1 MKKADNIKIV
11 FILTFVLSTF
21 LFSQPAQKLKN
32 DSYTYLK
39 SNLEFLASDELEGRE
54 ITTRGEKLAALY
66 ISEELEKYGV
76 LPFGDNGTYF
86 QEFLVEVSG
95 FNENSKISFVSNN
108 EDPISFFNGN
118 NIVFNPRLIPT
129 IDYNNKEYEV
139 IFVGYGIFSEEE
151 NYNSYEGIDVDGKV
165 VLFLNGT
172 PKING
177 REVLADSTIRRYRRS
192 SEKSKLAY
200 SKGAVGALI
209 LPNSETLKY
218 WKYFQSW
225 TNNKSFKLIDEF
237 DTIKSNNNIATVLLD
252 EMAAQKLL
260 DGDEQ
265 NYEVL
270 NNLVDPK
277 PEHFILKRKVKFEYD
292 ALLENRKARNVIGM
306 IEGTNKKLKNE
317 YISIGAHYDHEGIKN
332 GEIYNGADDNG
343 SGTVTILEVARTLAL
358 FKENERPVIVMFH
371 TGEEKG
377 LLGSKYLSN
386 NSNFIND
393 IIVHINID
401 MVGRRSE
408 DSIFCIGA
416 SKISSELGKIVEAAN
431 SESANFVLDYKFD
444 DPKDPQRL
452 YYRSDHIN
460 YARKG
465 IPIVFFYDYMK
476 QDYHKPTDTVD
487 KINYKKMIKI
497 KELIYTLT
505 KRISNQEYKLT
516 IDK

>member
-1 MKKADNIKIV
+1 MKKANKLRIV
-11 FILTFVLSTF
+11 FILNFVLSAIVS
-21 LFSQPAQKLKN
+21 SQPALKLKN

-39 SNLEFLASDELEGRE
+39 SNLEFLASDNLEGRE
-54 ITTRGEKLAALY
+54 TTTRGEKLAALFL
-66 ISEELEKYGV
+66 SEELEKYGV

-86 QEFLVEVSG
+86 QEFLIEVSG
-95 FNENSKISFVSNN
+95 FNENSKISFVSIN
-108 EDPISFFNGN
+108 EDPISFYNGK
-118 NIVFNPRLIPT
+118 NIVLNPRLIPSK
-129 IDYNNKEYEV
+129 DYDNKEYEI
-139 IFVGYGIFSEEE
+139 IFVGYGISSEEE

-177 REVLADSTIRRYRRS
+177 REALADSTIRRYRRS
-192 SEKSKLAY
+192 SEKSKLAC

-209 LPNSETLKY
+209 LPDSETLKY
-218 WKYFQSW
+218 WKYFQNW
-225 TNNKSFKLIDEF
+225 TNNKSFKLLDEF

-252 EMAAQKLL
+252 KMASQKLL
-260 DGDEQ
+260 EGEEQ

-270 NNLVDPK
+270 DNLVDPK

-292 ALLENRKARNVIGM
+292 ALLENRKARNVIGL
-306 IEGTNKKLKNE
+306 IEGKNKNLKNE

-332 GEIYNGADDNG
+332 GEIYKGADDNG
-343 SGTVTILEVARTLAL
+343 SGTVTVLEVARTLAL
-358 FKENERPVIVMFH
+358 FKENKRPVIVIFH

-377 LLGSKYLSN
+377 LIGSKYLTN
-386 NSNFIND
+386 NSDFISD
-393 IIVHINID
+393 IIVHINLD
-401 MVGRRSE
+401 MVGRKSE

-416 SKISSELGKIVEAAN
+416 SKISAELGKIVEAAN

-465 IPIVFFYDYMK
+465 IPIAFFYDYMK

-487 KINYKKMIKI
+487 NINYKKMLKM
-497 KELIYTLT
+497 KELVYTII
-505 KRISNQEYKLT
+505 KRISNQEHKLT

>member
-1 MKKADNIKIV
+1 MKRAYKIKIV
-11 FILTFVLSTF
+11 FILTFILGTF
-21 LFSQPAQKLKN
+21 VYSQPALKLKN
-32 DSYTYLK
+32 DSYIYLK

-54 ITTRGEKLAALY
+54 TTTRGEKLAALF

-86 QEFLVEVSG
+86 QEFLIEVSG
-95 FNENSKISFVSNN
+95 FNENSKISFGSKN
-108 EDPISFFNGN
+108 EDPISFFNGK

-129 IDYNNKEYEV
+129 TDYNNEYEV
-139 IFVGYGIFSEEE
+139 IFVGYGIYSEEE
-151 NYNSYEGIDVDGKV
+151 NYNSYEGVDVDGKV

-177 REVLADSTIRRYRRS
+177 REVLSGNSIRRYRRS

-209 LPNSETLKY
+209 LPDSETLKY
-218 WKYFQSW
+218 WKYYKSW
-225 TNNKSFKLIDEF
+225 TKNKTFKLLDEI
-237 DTIKSNNNIATVLLD
+237 DTIKSDNNIATVILNKI
-252 EMAAQKLL
+252 AAQKILE
-260 DGDEQ
+260 GEEQ

-292 ALLENRKARNVIGM
+292 ALIENRKARNVIGL
-306 IEGTNKKLKNE
+306 IEGNNKKLKNE
-317 YISIGAHYDHEGIKN
+317 YISLGAHYDHEGIKN

-343 SGTVTILEVARTLAL
+343 SGTVTILEVARTLSL
-358 FKENERPVIVMFH
+358 LKENERPVIVMFH

-377 LLGSKYLSN
+377 MLGSKYLTN

-401 MVGRRSE
+401 MVGRKSE

-460 YARKG
+460 YAKKG

-476 QDYHKPTDTVD
+476 QDYHKPTDTAD
-487 KINYKKMIKI
+487 KINYKKMIKM
-497 KELIYTLT
+497 KDLIYTIT
-505 KRISNQEYKLT
+505 KRVSNKEHKLT